1 MIYLN
6 TRADVYNYLTIDVN
20 TTVALL
26 QNILDDRFKWQVI
39 QVLSNKEEG
48 VEDETHMI
56 MDSNGELL
64 QSELQ
69 EDENSKLFQLGLTVE
84 EAEEIIKNPGVALAK
99 YNGEVE

>member
-69 EDENSKLFQLGLTVE
+69 EDEN
-84 EAEEIIKNPGVALAK
+84 
-99 YNGEVE
+99 